1 MNERFEEI
9 VAKAKKIDQLVRSG
23 EREKETFQKQQ
34 CVDNCRTILSEMD
47 RALSELERENM
58 NESQDTRFEKK
69 LTSLRKDYEIAK
81 KKVNLFDEKVTRDVN
96 KNKLMAGELHGV
108 HRQKA
113 ERDMITDLHKE
124 TDIQGDTIMGIKT
137 DVIDA
142 NRNLQNVGVELNQQG
157 EVIQRIKEGVDD
169 ATGGVKKSD
178 KIINEMN
185 RRNYCIK
192 FLMHLVI
199 VLLALGILILGG
211 FYLYRKYFKKS

>member
-9 VAKAKKIDQLVRSG
+9 EAKAKKIDQLVRSG

-108 HRQKA
+108 QRQKA

-124 TDIQGDTIMGIKT
+124 TDIQGDIIMGIKT

-169 ATGGVKKSD
+169 ATGSVKKSD

>member
-1 MNERFEEI
+1 
-9 VAKAKKIDQLVRSG
+9 
-23 EREKETFQKQQ
+23 
-34 CVDNCRTILSEMD
+34 
-47 RALSELERENM
+47 
-58 NESQDTRFEKK
+58 
-69 LTSLRKDYEIAK
+69 
-81 KKVNLFDEKVTRDVN
+81 
-96 KNKLMAGELHGV
+96 
-108 HRQKA
+108 
-113 ERDMITDLHKE
+113 
-124 TDIQGDTIMGIKT
+124 MGIKT

-157 EVIQRIKEGVDD
+157 EVIQRIKEGVIHS
-169 ATGGVKKSD
+169 TGGVKKSD

>member
-1 MNERFEEI
+1 
-9 VAKAKKIDQLVRSG
+9 
-23 EREKETFQKQQ
+23 
-34 CVDNCRTILSEMD
+34 
-47 RALSELERENM
+47 
-58 NESQDTRFEKK
+58 
-69 LTSLRKDYEIAK
+69 
-81 KKVNLFDEKVTRDVN
+81 
-96 KNKLMAGELHGV
+96 MAGELHGV
-108 HRQKA
+108 QRQKA

-124 TDIQGDTIMGIKT
+124 TDIQGDIIMGIKT

-157 EVIQRIKEGVDD
+157 EVIQRSKEGVDD
-169 ATGGVKKSD
+169 ATGSVKKSD

>member
-1 MNERFEEI
+1 
-9 VAKAKKIDQLVRSG
+9 
-23 EREKETFQKQQ
+23 
-34 CVDNCRTILSEMD
+34 
-47 RALSELERENM
+47 
-58 NESQDTRFEKK
+58 
-69 LTSLRKDYEIAK
+69 
-81 KKVNLFDEKVTRDVN
+81 
-96 KNKLMAGELHGV
+96 
-108 HRQKA
+108 
-113 ERDMITDLHKE
+113 MITDLHKE
-124 TDIQGDTIMGIKT
+124 TDIQGDIIMGIKT